1 MQVGFLFE
9 STRIKIII
17 HFIHSLI
24 IMHFNFQ
31 AMNGTKNVFVDLFTT
46 RSFNHLNAVFEM
58 FTSEYE
64 HTLESV
70 IKSTLSGDFQ
80 RLILNIVKYSQNKAV
95 YFAQRLSDSM
105 SKRKVDNMTL
115 MRLIISRC
123 EIDLGDIKVE
133 FKNLY
138 KKDLAT
144 LVSKKT
150 SKDFEKGLLQLIG

>member
-31 AMNGTKNVFVDLFTT
+31 AMNGTKNVFVYLFTT

-70 IKSTLSGDFQ
+70 IESTLSGDFQ
-80 RLILNIVKYSQNKAV
+80 RLILNIGK
-95 YFAQRLSDSM
+95 
-105 SKRKVDNMTL
+105 
-115 MRLIISRC
+115 
-123 EIDLGDIKVE
+123 
-133 FKNLY
+133 
-138 KKDLAT
+138 
-144 LVSKKT
+144 
-150 SKDFEKGLLQLIG
+150 